1 MTKQVTERE
10 LVLTILMEGD
20 TAECLQP
27 SCIECRPGK
36 ISVSGE
42 KERAFITRV
51 IEGTLEHMIELDYI

>member
-1 MTKQVTERE
+1 MTKQVTETR
-10 LVLTILMEGD
+10 TGAGNPDGGD

-42 KERAFITRV
+42 KGTR
-51 IEGTLEHMIELDYI
+51 IYHESD